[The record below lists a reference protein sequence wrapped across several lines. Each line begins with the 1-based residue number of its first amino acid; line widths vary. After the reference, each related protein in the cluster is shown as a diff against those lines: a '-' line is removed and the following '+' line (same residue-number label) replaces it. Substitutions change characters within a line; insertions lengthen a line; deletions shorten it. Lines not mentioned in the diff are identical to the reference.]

1 MPFGKG
7 QRVRVTRLTDGSSK
21 NYFLGA
27 VGTVGTVEMNG
38 RPAAKDA
45 DCFYLI
51 HYDRPIHGYWAAG
64 FWGDELEVA
73 GPAPPAPFVA
83 AVGVGEE

>member
-27 VGTVGTVEMNG
+27 VGTVGTVEMKG
-38 RPAAKDA
+38 RPAAKDG

-51 HYDRPIHGYWAAG
+51 HFDKPIHGYWAAG

-83 AVGVGEE
+83 AVGIAEE